1 MSRQS
6 HMASSCPK
14 TSCNSTREEIGIV
27 WSRNIPFANM
37 KNWIGKSVSVQHQ
50 FQEILP
56 PCFSRYSQSSY
67 CDTKQLHLL
76 HCVCLFVFV
85 QQCPS
90 TMNVFVIVR
99 FCCQSLVFIIKHR
112 TDSLVPSWDY
122 LEIIYIFSCILSEN
136 FSEYILGNRY
146 ICVLAG
152 VRDPVCS
159 NSVCIPLKSR
169 SSFRFYLLSTG
180 SRLWVTQEALSDT
193 SELHLAVDVNFCRF
207 NIS

>member
-6 HMASSCPK
+6 HMVSSCPK

-56 PCFSRYSQSSY
+56 QCFSRYSQSSY

-76 HCVCLFVFV
+76 HCVCLFL
-85 QQCPS
+85 CN
-90 TMNVFVIVR
+90 NVHLLWMFVIVR
-99 FCCQSLVFIIKHR
+99 FCCQSLVFIFWFLFIIKHR

-122 LEIIYIFSCILSEN
+122 IYI
-136 FSEYILGNRY
+136 
-146 ICVLAG
+146 
-152 VRDPVCS
+152 
-159 NSVCIPLKSR
+159 
-169 SSFRFYLLSTG
+169 
-180 SRLWVTQEALSDT
+180 
-193 SELHLAVDVNFCRF
+193 LAVFYQKTSANIFLETVIFVCWRVCAIQCVPTLSVFHWKVGPPSGFICSPQAADCESLRRPYLTHLNHGCRC
-207 NIS
+207 